1 MLPFKLIYHDRYDLN
16 LGAHVFP
23 SKKFRLIAEYLLRE
37 RVAGPEDFLTPG
49 PASDED
55 VLRIHTI
62 DWVRKLKTGS
72 LTPLDVM
79 KLEIPYSPETVQA
92 FWLAAG
98 GTILAGQRAL
108 ADGFAASIGGGVHYG
123 HPGPGAGL
131 CAIHDGAIAIRPLPA
146 GVAHPGATVV

>member
-37 RVAGPEDFLTPG
+37 RVAGPEDFLTPE

-79 KLEIPYSPETVQA
+79 KLEIPYSLETVSA
-92 FWLAAG
+92 
-98 GTILAGQRAL
+98 
-108 ADGFAASIGGGVHYG
+108 AASPSAAASAWMSSSRPISCQ
-123 HPGPGAGL
+123 L
-131 CAIHDGAIAIRPLPA
+131 CSPSRARYQ
-146 GVAHPGATVV
+146 